1 MKQRDMSLL
10 YSLLGRRRVSGSV
23 EEQMAGVVVRNT
35 IEAHFKGP
43 KKLQKAGI
51 VIQHIP
57 TVGLEVQVGNGYN
70 VMFTSHLDTVHR
82 EGGAQGLCVDETGLC
97 FAENDDG
104 TPSILGADDAA
115 GVFIMVE
122 MIKARRP
129 GLYMFFFCE
138 ERGGIASSE
147 YADCYCPTYIKQ
159 CISFDR
165 RGYSDVI
172 THQMS
177 GRCCSNEYA
186 IALSDELSRLFGT
199 KHLVG
204 YHPCDEGVFTDSANF
219 VGIVPE
225 CTNVSVGYFREHTV
239 EEYLDTVFLCDL
251 ADAMCKVDFS
261 KLPIVRDPAE
271 TDIDDPRSWY
281 SEYDDYSDYYKAT
294 GVIQLSKEDA
304 SVMVNTAADL
314 LTNVDFSD
322 MPASVQQFIEDIYD
336 LLAEKLI

>member
-23 EEQMAGVVVRNT
+23 EEQMAGIVVRDT

-82 EGGAQGLCVDETGLC
+82 EGGAQVLCVDETGLC

-219 VGIVPE
+219 VDVIPE
-225 CTNVSVGYFREHTV
+225 CTNISVGYFCEHTV
-239 EEYLDTVFLCDL
+239 NEYLDTSFLCDL
-251 ADAMCKVDFS
+251 ADVLCKLNFN
-261 KLPIVRDPAE
+261 KLPIKRDLMGV
-271 TDIDDPRSWY
+271 DIDDYRSWENY
-281 SEYDDYSDYYKAT
+281 SEEDYIHNFLASH
-294 GVIQLSKEDA
+294 VQLDIEVAEELK
-304 SVMVNTAADL
+304 NTAALILGTYNLDEVPE
-314 LTNVDFSD
+314 TITD
-322 MPASVQQFIEDIYD
+322 FIETVYE
-336 LLAEKLI
+336 LLEKKLR